1 MERCS
6 FIQFLNYR
14 MIELQGAVGLAQLR
28 KLPTVVAA
36 KREDKVALWQVNA
49 ELPEV
54 NLRVV
59 PKNSYET
66 TDTLVFLVKDNAT
79 TCRCCEALL
88 QVGLATM
95 ILPEAFTWHF
105 AGKWHQMPELMRN
118 HGWDLSSA
126 FSASHA
132 ILFRAV
138 SIPVGV
144 KMAPGVPAKV
154 RSTIV
159 KVLSV

>member
-6 FIQFLNYR
+6 FIRFLNYR

-59 PKNSYET
+59 PKN
-66 TDTLVFLVKDNAT
+66 
-79 TCRCCEALL
+79 
-88 QVGLATM
+88 
-95 ILPEAFTWHF
+95 
-105 AGKWHQMPELMRN
+105 
-118 HGWDLSSA
+118 
-126 FSASHA
+126 
-132 ILFRAV
+132 
-138 SIPVGV
+138 
-144 KMAPGVPAKV
+144 
-154 RSTIV
+154 
-159 KVLSV
+159 